1 MPRHQRRFAA
11 WPALLLALAAV
22 SGGAAHAQTTPTLAT
37 DGGTP
42 DQEERNPFRLG
53 RSDFGFGLL
62 AGGYSV
68 GPVSG
73 PGVGLHVDAGWN
85 RKAWLLY
92 GEYDFVSIGENQQD
106 VTDPIR
112 GLLHRFAAM
121 GRYAFA
127 EFGDGENIPL
137 QGQFWLEGGV
147 GREIVMWDEGG
158 RLGRNDLA
166 FGLGAELNVVT
177 RRDTPDP
184 SVFGIYYA
192 FRLTVARA
200 PDADKIEM
208 ATCGGPCDQPTL
220 PSPYDLGLFF
230 NAGLSWGR

>member
-1 MPRHQRRFAA
+1 MSRHGMGLAPWA
-11 WPALLLALAAV
+11 GALAFLLAAPIAR
-22 SGGAAHAQTTPTLAT
+22 AQTAVAT
-37 DGGTP
+37 DSAP
-42 DQEERNPFRLG
+42 AEEEHNPFRLG
-53 RSDFGFGLL
+53 RSDFGFGVL

-73 PGVGLHVDAGWN
+73 PGVGLHIDAGWN
-85 RKAWLLY
+85 RRAWLLY
-92 GEYDFVSIGENQQD
+92 GEYDFLSIGENQQD

-137 QGQFWLEGGV
+137 QGQFWVEAGA
-147 GREIVMWDEGG
+147 GREIVVWDEGG

-166 FGLGAELNVVT
+166 LGLGAELNVVT
-177 RRDTPDP
+177 KKDTPHP
-184 SVFGIYYA
+184 NVFGIYYA
-192 FRLTVARA
+192 FRMTIARA
-200 PDADKIEM
+200 PDADKVEM
-208 ATCGGPCDQPTL
+208 ATCGGPCDEPTL

>member
-1 MPRHQRRFAA
+1 MRTAA
-11 WPALLLALAAV
+11 WLAPLVAVLLAPA
-22 SGGAAHAQTTPTLAT
+22 GAARAQTEVATGETPPPDED
-37 DGGTP
+37 DG
-42 DQEERNPFRLG
+42 NLFRAG
-53 RSDFGFGLL
+53 RSDFGFGVL

-68 GPVSG
+68 GPVDG
-73 PGVGLHVDAGWN
+73 PGVGLHLDAGWN

-92 GEYDFVSIGENQQD
+92 GEYDLVSIGQNQQD

-127 EFGDGENIPL
+127 EFGDGQNIPL

-147 GREIVMWDEGG
+147 GREIVMWDQGG

-166 FGLGAELNVVT
+166 LGLGAELNVVT
-177 RRDTPDP
+177 RRDTPHP
-184 SVFGIYYA
+184 NVFGIYYA
-192 FRLTVARA
+192 FRMTIARA
-200 PDADKIEM
+200 PDDGKIEM
-208 ATCGGPCDQPTL
+208 ATCGGPCDEPTL

>member
-1 MPRHQRRFAA
+1 MSRHRLRAAA
-11 WPALLLALAAV
+11 WITSLAGALAAA
-22 SGGAAHAQTTPTLAT
+22 SGGAARAQTAVAT
-37 DGGTP
+37 DTAPP
-42 DQEERNPFRLG
+42 DEEEKNPFRLG

-73 PGVGLHVDAGWN
+73 PGVGLHIDAGWN

-92 GEYDFVSIGENQQD
+92 GEYDFVSIGENQQE
-106 VTDPIR
+106 VSDPIR

-127 EFGDGENIPL
+127 EFGDGENVPL
-137 QGQFWLEGGV
+137 QGQFWVEGGG
-147 GREIVMWDEGG
+147 GREIIRWDEGG

-166 FGLGAELNVVT
+166 FGIGAELNVVT
-177 RRDTPDP
+177 QRDTPDP
-184 SVFGIYYA
+184 NVFGIYYA

-200 PDADKIEM
+200 PDSDKIEM
-208 ATCGGPCDQPTL
+208 ATCGGPCDEATL
-220 PSPYDLGLFF
+220 PSPYDLGVFF

>member
-1 MPRHQRRFAA
+1 MSRHRTRPAA
-11 WPALLLALAAV
+11 WITALAALV
-22 SGGAAHAQTTPTLAT
+22 STAGAARAQEVAT
-37 DGGTP
+37 DGAA
-42 DQEERNPFRLG
+42 EEEHNPFRLG
-53 RSDFGFGLL
+53 RSDFGFGIL

-73 PGVGLHVDAGWN
+73 PGVGLHIDAGWN

-92 GEYDFVSIGENQQD
+92 GEYDFLSIGESQQD

-112 GLLHRFAAM
+112 GLLHRFGAM

-127 EFGDGENIPL
+127 EFGDGQNIPL
-137 QGQFWLEGGV
+137 QGQFWIEGGA

-166 FGLGAELNVVT
+166 VGLGAELNIVT
-177 RRDTPDP
+177 KRDTPHP
-184 SVFGIYYA
+184 NVFGIYYA
-192 FRLTVARA
+192 FRMTIARA
-200 PDADKIEM
+200 PDADKVEM
-208 ATCGGPCDQPTL
+208 ATCGGPCDEATL

-230 NAGLSWGR
+230 NGGLSWGR

>member
-1 MPRHQRRFAA
+1 MRTASWLP
-11 WPALLLALAAV
+11 PLAAAAV
-22 SGGAAHAQTTPTLAT
+22 FGAVPAGAAHAQTSAAMAT
-37 DGGTP
+37 DGP
-42 DQEERNPFRLG
+42 HDEPEQNPFRLG

-62 AGGYSV
+62 AGSYSV

-73 PGVGLHVDAGWN
+73 PGVGLHIDAGWN
-85 RKAWLLY
+85 RKSWLLY
-92 GEYDFVSIGENQQD
+92 GEYDFVSIGESQQD
-106 VTDPIR
+106 IADPIR

-127 EFGDGENIPL
+127 EFGDGSNIPL

-147 GREIVMWDEGG
+147 GREVVLWDEGG

-166 FGLGAELNVVT
+166 IGLGAELNVVT

-184 SVFGIYYA
+184 NVFGIYYA

-200 PDADKIEM
+200 PDSDKIEM
-208 ATCGGPCDQPTL
+208 AACGGPCDEPTL

>member
-1 MPRHQRRFAA
+1 MSRHHVCAAA
-11 WPALLLALAAV
+11 WLLLPLIAA
-22 SGGAAHAQTTPTLAT
+22 GGVARAQTAVAT
-37 DGGTP
+37 DGAP
-42 DQEERNPFRLG
+42 EEAEKNPFRLG

-62 AGGYSV
+62 AGGFSV

-73 PGVGLHVDAGWN
+73 PGVGLHIDAGWN

-127 EFGDGENIPL
+127 EFGDGENVPL
-137 QGQFWLEGGV
+137 QGQFWVEGGV
-147 GREIVMWDEGG
+147 GRELIRWDEGG

-184 SVFGIYYA
+184 NVFGIYYA

-200 PDADKIEM
+200 PDSDKIEM
-208 ATCGGPCDQPTL
+208 ATCGGPCDEPTL
-220 PSPYDLGLFF
+220 PSPYDLGIFF

>member
-1 MPRHQRRFAA
+1 MRIGP
-11 WPALLLALAAV
+11 WMGPVLGALAAV
-22 SGGAAHAQTTPTLAT
+22 SGGVAHAQTSTAVAT
-37 DGGTP
+37 DAPP
-42 DQEERNPFRLG
+42 DEEERNPFRLG
-53 RSDFGFGLL
+53 RSDLGFGVL
-62 AGGYSV
+62 AGSYSV
-68 GPVSG
+68 GPVTG
-73 PGVGLHVDAGWN
+73 PGVGLHIDAGWN

-92 GEYDFVSIGENQQD
+92 GEYDFLSIGESQQD
-106 VTDPIR
+106 VSDPIR

-127 EFGDGENIPL
+127 EFGDGSNVPL

-177 RRDTPDP
+177 KRDTPDP
-184 SVFGIYYA
+184 NVFGIYYA

-200 PDADKIEM
+200 PDADKVEM
-208 ATCGGPCDQPTL
+208 ATCGGPCDEPTL

>member
-1 MPRHQRRFAA
+1 MRAAA
-11 WPALLLALAAV
+11 WITALAGALAAA
-22 SGGAAHAQTTPTLAT
+22 SGGAARAQTAIAT
-37 DGGTP
+37 DTAPP
-42 DQEERNPFRLG
+42 DQEEKNPFRLG

-73 PGVGLHVDAGWN
+73 PGVGLHLDAGWN

-106 VTDPIR
+106 VSDPIR

-137 QGQFWLEGGV
+137 QGQFWVEAGA
-147 GREIVMWDEGG
+147 GREIIRWDEGG

-166 FGLGAELNVVT
+166 FGIGAELNVVT

-184 SVFGIYYA
+184 NVFGIYYA

-200 PDADKIEM
+200 PDSDKIEM
-208 ATCGGPCDQPTL
+208 ATCGGPCDEATL

-230 NAGLSWGR
+230 NVGLSWGR

>member
-1 MPRHQRRFAA
+1 MSRHRTLAAAA
-11 WPALLLALAAV
+11 WLGPLLAVLLAAP
-22 SGGAAHAQTTPTLAT
+22 AARAQTTAVASDEPADD
-37 DGGTP
+37 DGG
-42 DQEERNPFRLG
+42 NPFRLG

-62 AGGYSV
+62 AGSYSV

-73 PGVGLHVDAGWN
+73 PGVGLHLDAGWN
-85 RKAWLLY
+85 RKAWLIY
-92 GEYDFVSIGENQQD
+92 GEYDFVSIGQNQQD

-127 EFGDGENIPL
+127 EFGDGQNFPL

-147 GREIVMWDEGG
+147 GREIVMWDKGG
-158 RLGRNDLA
+158 RLGRNDIA
-166 FGLGAELNVVT
+166 IGLGAEANVVT

-184 SVFGIYYA
+184 NVFGIYYA
-192 FRLTVARA
+192 FRMTIARA
-200 PDADKIEM
+200 PDDGAIEM
-208 ATCGGPCDQPTL
+208 ATCGGPCDEATL

>member
-1 MPRHQRRFAA
+1 MSRHRRRTDRWIAPLIGA
-11 WPALLLALAAV
+11 LALAAV
-22 SGGAAHAQTTPTLAT
+22 PGRVAQAQSTTVAT
-37 DGGTP
+37 DGAP
-42 DQEERNPFRLG
+42 EEEQNLFSPG

-68 GPVSG
+68 GPVTG
-73 PGVGLHVDAGWN
+73 PGVGLHIDAGWN

-92 GEYDFVSIGENQQD
+92 GEYDFVSIGQNEQE
-106 VTDPIR
+106 VSDPIQ

-127 EFGDGENIPL
+127 EFGDGRNIPL
-137 QGQFWLEGGV
+137 QGQFWFEGGV
-147 GREIVMWDEGG
+147 GREIVMWDAGG

-177 RRDTPDP
+177 KRDTPDP
-184 SVFGIYYA
+184 NVFGIYYA

-200 PDADKIEM
+200 PDSDKVEM
-208 ATCGGPCDQPTL
+208 ATCGGPCDEPTL